1 MSWIPC
7 RRLPAVLE
15 GCMVHRASDSSCPDK
30 KFPRNVRRF
39 MEKVRHTMADQNM
52 VGAGRAILVG
62 VSGGPDSVALL
73 HVLHQMA
80 DDLGLR
86 LGIAHFHHN
95 IRGTDADADVRF
107 VENLSEKLNL
117 PFYYEK
123 NTGITQL
130 QTGCSP
136 EERLRDARYEF
147 LQRRAHDNGFDR
159 IAVGHHADDNAE
171 QILINLLRGGGP
183 LGISGIPPVRE
194 NIIRPLIRVSRDDI
208 MTYLS
213 VFRLDYRMDHTN
225 TDRRFLRNRIRH
237 DLMPM
242 LKTGYNPNLPE
253 TLARLGSVLK
263 TDNDWL
269 DQLIRPI
276 WDHVLLLEE
285 PGRIVL
291 SIPKLT
297 RHHLAAR
304 RRIIRC
310 AVEQVKGNL
319 RRIQYLHVE
328 AVIGLIQ
335 SGSPGRLDLPDR
347 IRAHCG
353 QGQLVF
359 EKCVMPLRDA
369 GGSGRPPRQMQYS
382 YSFSIEDVSGLPVYI
397 SEIDRFLILTR
408 IDGPQVRD
416 PAGPG
421 PHVAFFDWDRM
432 VFPLVLRNHRPGDRF
447 DPLGLNGTQKLSD
460 FFINHK
466 IGRRRRAMI
475 PVLVSGADIIW
486 VAGLR
491 ISHHVRITAGTRCLL
506 RAEMRNP
513 FL

>member
-1 MSWIPC
+1 MLERFMDHKISDPS
-7 RRLPAVLE
+7 RPDGKLP
-15 GCMVHRASDSSCPDK
+15 G
-30 KFPRNVRRF
+30 NVRRF
-39 MEKVRHTMADQNM
+39 LEKIHHTMADQDM
-52 VGAGRAILVG
+52 VEPGLAVLVG

-80 DDLGLR
+80 EDLGLR

-95 IRGTDADADVRF
+95 IRGADADMDARF
-107 VENLSEKLNL
+107 VQNLAEKLNL

-123 NTGITQL
+123 NIGTPNP
-130 QTGCSP
+130 QTGESP
-136 EERLRDARYEF
+136 EERLRDARYGF
-147 LQRRAHDNGFDR
+147 LQRMARDSRFDR

-183 LGISGIPPVRE
+183 LGVSGILPVRG

-213 VFRLDYRMDHTN
+213 VFRLDYRMDPTN
-225 TDRRFLRNRIRH
+225 TDRRFLRNRVRH

-242 LKTGYNPNLPE
+242 LKTEYNPNLPE

-263 TDNDWL
+263 ADNEWL
-269 DQLIRPI
+269 DRLIRPI
-276 WDHVLLLEE
+276 WDHVLILEE

-291 SIPKLT
+291 SIPKLA

-310 AVEQVKGNL
+310 AVQRVKENL

-328 AVIGLIQ
+328 AVINLIQ
-335 SGSPGRLDLPDR
+335 DDLPGSLDLPDR
-347 IRAHCG
+347 IQVRCG
-353 QGQLVF
+353 QGRLVF
-359 EKCVMPLRDA
+359 EKCAEPLRNA
-369 GGSGRPPRQMQYS
+369 GNPGHPPRQMQYS
-382 YSFSIEDVSGLPVYI
+382 YSFSIKDVSSLPIYI
-397 SEIDRFLILTR
+397 KEIDRVLTLTR
-408 IDGPQVRD
+408 IDGFMACD
-416 PAGPG
+416 PAGSD
-421 PHVAFFDWDRM
+421 PHVAFFDWDRL

-447 DPLGLNGTQKLSD
+447 GPLGLNGTQKLSD

-466 IGRRRRAMI
+466 VDRRQRAMT